1 MYTCTTMQVTKQA
14 LPPRSPRHA
23 ARVRRP
29 IDSALSADLFRAL
42 GDPTRL
48 TLLACLAKCAR
59 PCSVTE
65 VADCCSVDLSVVS
78 RHLAILAR
86 AGVLASERR
95 AKTVHYTVRYTDL
108 AASLR
113 AMADAVDACI
123 AHAPTCCDAGGC
135 CAPATPRKRTK
146 GANA

>member
-1 MYTCTTMQVTKQA
+1 MQVTSSR

-59 PCSVTE
+59 PCSVSE

-78 RHLAILAR
+78 RHLAMLAR
-86 AGVLASERR
+86 AGVLSSEKRS
-95 AKTVHYTVRYTDL
+95 KTVHYTVRYADL

-113 AMADAVDACI
+113 AMADAIDACI
-123 AHAPTCCDAGGC
+123 AHAPAHCSDC
-135 CAPATPRKRTK
+135 CAPGSCRPAAGKRAKK
-146 GANA
+146 GS

>member
-1 MYTCTTMQVTKQA
+1 MQVKTPA
-14 LPPRSPRHA
+14 RPPRSPRHA

-59 PCSVTE
+59 PCSVSE

-86 AGVLASERR
+86 AGVLSSEKR

-113 AMADAVDACI
+113 AMADAIDACI
-123 AHAPTCCDAGGC
+123 AHAPDNCTDCCGPGDC
-135 CAPATPRKRTK
+135 CTPAPRKRAK
-146 GANA
+146 GA

>member
-1 MYTCTTMQVTKQA
+1 MQVKMPA
-14 LPPRSPRHA
+14 RPPRSPRHA

-29 IDSALSADLFRAL
+29 IDSALSAGLFRAL

-59 PCSVTE
+59 PCSVSE

-86 AGVLASERR
+86 AGVLSSEKR
-95 AKTVHYTVRYTDL
+95 AKTVHYTVRFTDL

-113 AMADAVDACI
+113 AMADAIDACC
-123 AHAPTCCDAGGC
+123 T
-135 CAPATPRKRTK
+135 PAPRKRAK
-146 GANA
+146 GA